1 MMDLFD
7 KKMRLVWMYNAIQE
21 QIDTYWLDDISIDE
35 WPFKEICEKKQEIEQ
50 ELKEINRLLAE
61 QGF

>member
-1 MMDLFD
+1 
-7 KKMRLVWMYNAIQE
+7 MRLVWMYNAIQE